1 MGSKSSNL
9 LLVGLLAVALG
20 TGACESAVSTY
31 LDCSCCLGPED
42 VQVTTD
48 VSVDDSLPADAV
60 DGGPVGPLPKV
71 GQPCEADGECELG
84 LCLSNEF
91 LKGMGLVNDA
101 IDVPNGMCSTMG
113 CKDDEFCGPNGVC
126 FDTTPFTGMPITI
139 CLVGCEEMADCR
151 WTEGY
156 SCYSAPLEPDNPDAG
171 MVRACLPDSLI
182 VAIEC
187 DDGHCEGLEQ
197 TYGHCDGL
205 ADCYWQDGYSC
216 YRPEGAEVGLCVPD
230 QTVLAAE
237 CEDGSCPMPTPADGE
252 EG

>member
-1 MGSKSSNL
+1 MRSKSTNS
-9 LLVGLLAVALG
+9 LLVGLLALAFG
-20 TGACESAVSTY
+20 NGACQSVVSTN
-31 LDCSCCLGPED
+31 LDCACCLGTED
-42 VQVTTD
+42 VPVVPD
-48 VSVDDSLPADAV
+48 VGPDDVGLGEVA
-60 DGGPVGPLPKV
+60 DGGPVGPAPKV
-71 GQPCEADGECELG
+71 GQACEADGECELG

-91 LKGMGLVNDA
+91 LQGMGIENEA
-101 IDVPNGMCSTMG
+101 IDVPNGMCSTMA
-113 CKDDEFCGPNGVC
+113 CTDDDFCGPNGVC

-151 WTEGY
+151 WAEGY
-156 SCYSAPLEPDNPDAG
+156 SCYSAPLEPDNPEAG
-171 MVRACLPDSLI
+171 LVQACLPDSLV

-197 TYGHCDGL
+197 TYGHCDEL

-216 YRPEGAEVGLCVPD
+216 YRPDAEEEGLCVPD

-237 CEDGSCPMPTPADGE
+237 CDDGSCPMPAPADGE